1 MEGYGVCSI
10 VPAVTELLVAHFMW
24 LDYDNPAKPIY
35 LYINSPET
43 QNEKMETIGSE
54 TEAYSIADTIS
65 ASHLT
70 RKKILYT
77 INCGMAFGEAAMLL
91 SLGKKGYY
99 RAVQPHSS
107 IKLYLPKVNRSSG
120 AAIDMWIKLRKLVN
134 PKSRSTKTSSDLYI
148 FKHKQPLTMDKIA
161 DSQDSSF
168 EKRVSCPESHG
179 KKTWRRQ
186 SNSFSRTK
194 MINTQNK

>member
-65 ASHLT
+65 A
-70 RKKILYT
+70 IYT

-91 SLGKKGYY
+91 SL
-99 RAVQPHSS
+99 V
-107 IKLYLPKVNRSSG
+107 KLYLPKVNRSSG

-168 EKRVSCPESHG
+168 EKRRAMG
-179 KKTWRRQ
+179 RRPGGG
-186 SNSFSRTK
+186 SPTASVGLR
-194 MINTQNK
+194 